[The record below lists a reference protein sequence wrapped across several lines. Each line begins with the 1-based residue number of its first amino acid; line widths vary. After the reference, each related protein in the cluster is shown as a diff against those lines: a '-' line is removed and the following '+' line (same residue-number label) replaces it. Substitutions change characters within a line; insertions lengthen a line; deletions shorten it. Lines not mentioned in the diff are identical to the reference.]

1 MLYRI
6 LNNPLSG
13 FNSRIVRECTILGG
27 ECKQTIVKSIITTP
41 LNIKGVRGINPPVR
55 EDIKIFT
62 IQQIKK
68 LVKNQTSN
76 LTIAGSYPAQEE
88 CKVRLVK

>member
-27 ECKQTIVKSIITTP
+27 ECKQTIVKSII
-41 LNIKGVRGINPPVR
+41 NKSSSYKGG
-55 EDIKIFT
+55 
-62 IQQIKK
+62 
-68 LVKNQTSN
+68 
-76 LTIAGSYPAQEE
+76 
-88 CKVRLVK
+88 